1 LSPARSRDGVERGY
15 IIPIGGAE
23 KKVRDKKILSRFA
36 ELCGG
41 ERARIA
47 IIPTASEQKDTGR
60 RYEKVFRD
68 IGVRET
74 RSYPFE
80 ERDESARE
88 DWLKELSEADGIF
101 LTGGNQLRLSTTL
114 GGTPAAQLI
123 RRMNADGV
131 HVAGTSAGAGFMSE
145 HMIAFGDE
153 GLSPRAD
160 MVTLAPGLG
169 LTNRVIVDHHFRKR
183 DRFGRLLTAISYN
196 PFSVGLGLAEDTA
209 ALIGPDDVI
218 EVMGSGAVTI
228 VDPSRLEYSSMDS
241 VRERDPVCLVGL
253 RVHSLVEGWSFDLE
267 RRTAQVA
274 GARASG

>member
-1 LSPARSRDGVERGY
+1 MSPSRGRDGADRGF

-23 KKVRDKKILSRFA
+23 KKVRDKKILSRFV

-41 ERARIA
+41 GSARIA
-47 IIPTASEQKDTGR
+47 IIPTASELKDTGR
-60 RYEKVFRD
+60 RYEKVFKD
-68 IGVRET
+68 IGVSET
-74 RSYPFE
+74 RSFPFE
-80 ERDESARE
+80 DRSEGARE
-88 DWLKELSEADGIF
+88 EWLEKLSEADGIF

-145 HMIAFGDE
+145 HMIAFGEE

-169 LTNRVIVDHHFRKR
+169 LTNRVIVDHHFRKH

-196 PFSVGLGLAEDTA
+196 PFTVGLGLAEDTA
-209 ALIGPDDVI
+209 AMIGPDDVI

-228 VDPSRLEYSSMDS
+228 VDPSELEFSSMDS
-241 VRERDPVCLVGL
+241 ARERDPVCLVGL

-267 RRTAQVA
+267 RREARSVTA
-274 GARASG
+274 GTTR

>member
-1 LSPARSRDGVERGY
+1 MSPSRVSDGAVRGY

-23 KKVRDKKILSRFA
+23 KKVRDKKILSRFV

-41 ERARIA
+41 DRARIA
-47 IIPTASEQKDTGR
+47 IIPTASELKETGR

-68 IGVRET
+68 IGVNET
-74 RSYPFE
+74 RSFPFE
-80 ERDESARE
+80 ERDEAGRE
-88 DWLKELSEADGIF
+88 DWLAELAEADGIF
-101 LTGGNQLRLSTTL
+101 MTGGNQLRLSTTL

-123 RRMNADGV
+123 RRMNAEGV

-145 HMIAFGDE
+145 HMIAFGEE

-196 PFSVGLGLAEDTA
+196 PFTVGLGLAEDTA
-209 ALIGPDDVI
+209 AMIGPDDVI

-228 VDPSRLEYSSMDS
+228 VDPSELEYSSMDS
-241 VRERDPVCLVGL
+241 AHEREPVCLVGL
-253 RVHSLVEGWSFDLE
+253 RVHSLVEGWSFDLGS
-267 RRTAQVA
+267 RRAQSA
-274 GARASG
+274 GAQATT